1 MPGHTATPYRPRF
14 SYTDEMVRHLM
25 EIEGAC
31 RLVDEL
37 PLPPDAAFL
46 LRAEA
51 QRRSTRFSTAIE
63 GNTIRLE
70 TLARGIALG
79 DRTGTRQQQEVRNY
93 WCALEWLEGQLE
105 GNGHFS
111 EEFIRRLHRII
122 IVLGRGRRGQMSD
135 YRTEE
140 CPVVDSATGSIDYGP
155 PSPKDIPLLMSSL
168 VAWRNSRDA
177 ARLPGP
183 VRAGILAYQFVTIH
197 PFLDGNGRT
206 ARALGTWELWT
217 SGYRMR
223 GFLSVEEE
231 YHRDLQRYYDSLQ
244 MGLPWNYY
252 SGRDDPDLTPWLS
265 YFVETMA
272 AAVLR
277 VRDRALRLRHAAP
290 PPRPAWEE
298 LTRPQQ
304 QLLMRLLLAGTDGDT
319 DECPTFAPGDVAE
332 WFGVSRAM
340 ARQWLDDWRGQGLI
354 VPASGDERVR
364 RWALR
369 EDLAALVSKAISATR
384 AG

>member
-1 MPGHTATPYRPRF
+1 
-14 SYTDEMVRHLM
+14 M

-37 PLPPDAAFL
+37 PLPPDEAFL

-79 DRTGTRQQQEVRNY
+79 DRAGTRQQQEVRNY
-93 WCALEWLEGQLE
+93 WSALEWLERQAE
-105 GNGHFS
+105 QEARFS
-111 EEFIRRLHRII
+111 EDFIRRLHRII
-122 IVLGRGRRGQMSD
+122 IVLGRGRRGQMSS

-140 CPVVDSATGSIDYGP
+140 CPVVDSATGAVDYGP
-155 PSPKDIPLLMSSL
+155 PSPGDVGALMAAL
-168 VAWRNSRDA
+168 VAWRNSA
-177 ARLPGP
+177 AAAELPGP
-183 VRAGILAYQFVTIH
+183 VRAAILTYQFVTIH
-197 PFLDGNGRT
+197 PFADGNGRT
-206 ARALGTWELWT
+206 ARALGTWELWS

-231 YHRDLQRYYDSLQ
+231 YHRDLPRYYGSLQ

-252 SGRDDPDLTPWLS
+252 CGRNDPDLTPWLS

-272 AAVLR
+272 AAALG
-277 VRDRALRLRHAAP
+277 VRDRALSLRHAAP
-290 PPRPAWEE
+290 PPRPAWEG

-304 QLLMRLLLAGTDGDT
+304 QLLTRLLLAGTDGDT
-319 DECPTFAPGDVAE
+319 NECPTFAPGDVAE
-332 WFGVSRAM
+332 WFGVSPAT
-340 ARQWLDDWRGQGLI
+340 ARQWLDDWRGHGLI

-369 EDLAALVSKAISATR
+369 EDFAALVSMAISASREAQIAQAQTGR
-384 AG
+384 TGSGQP